1 MYYRVHYEVGDREFI
16 RDFGSKEVADCEI
29 WYCQDLSLS
38 DGTKYSAYKITK
50 IKESEY
56 VGAEYR
62 ERAGSG
68 NVPKPRKRK
77 TSAKTDAVKISKKPA
92 KRKKANSANKA

>member
-16 RDFGSKEVADCEI
+16 RDFNSKEVADCEI
-29 WYCQDLSLS
+29 WYCKDLSLS
-38 DGTKYSAYKITK
+38 DGTKYSAYKITR

-62 ERAGSG
+62 ERTGSG
-68 NVPKPRKRK
+68 TVPKPRRRK
-77 TSAKTDAVKISKKPA
+77 AKAAVDAVEGSKKA
-92 KRKKANSANKA
+92 TTRKKRNPKNKA

>member
-29 WYCQDLSLS
+29 WYCKDLSLS

-77 TSAKTDAVKISKKPA
+77 TPAKADAVKDSKIPT
-92 KRKKANSANKA
+92 KRKKRNPKNKS

>member
-16 RDFGSKEVADCEI
+16 RDFNSKEVADCEV
-29 WYCQDLSLS
+29 WYCKDLSLS
-38 DGTKYSAYKITK
+38 DGTKYSAYKITE

-62 ERAGSG
+62 ERTGSG
-68 NVPKPRKRK
+68 TVPKPRSPK
-77 TSAKTDAVKISKKPA
+77 AKAATNAVECSKKA
-92 KRKKANSANKA
+92 TTRKKRNPKNKA